1 MESDMLSSRDI
12 LTRTGISRATLNN
25 YIALGILPKPVMR
38 PDELGD
44 RAQPR
49 LGYFPY
55 IAIDLVENVR
65 RLKRS
70 GKSMKQISKILADGI
85 TVPAVHDNIREIDK
99 MDGLPERPLP
109 EHSVVSCAREAGVGG
124 LRLTLEQIESPA
136 YMVNSRFQ
144 IEWSNPLADAE
155 LLGLPAGLPRE
166 ISERNVFRLLLQ
178 ALSGGVPPG
187 LDDLIRF
194 HLSIAKNRFSKS
206 ALLTLDPDLSDS
218 DVGAISRLYDE
229 VEPVSARDGPQDCDI
244 DLGNRSDAASMHRVH
259 ASFFREGIFFAY
271 SPLTGEQNTLESF
284 LARRDIVIRELL
296 KNRKPYLTN
305 LSVLVADLQDSM
317 KICAELPPEEYFDL
331 INQVWG
337 AMEPAL
343 RKYSATRG
351 KHVGDGIVYYFF
363 PQPDSNASFNA
374 IQCAHEMSRVMKEID
389 QEWRTRKRWAN
400 RLTLNFGLDEGQEW
414 FGTYQTPTHIEFTVL
429 GDTINRAARISD
441 FARDGAIWVT
451 KNLMGT
457 LTSDERSKVHYGVRH
472 AGTDAD
478 EILVTDTYARIN
490 NLVDL
495 ENPRFYKFQ
504 DIAVVP
510 VTELFNMDKSAL
522 ETWR

>member
-1 MESDMLSSRDI
+1 MEANMLSSRDI
-12 LTRTGISRATLNN
+12 LEQTGISRATLNN

-44 RAQPR
+44 HARPR
-49 LGYFPY
+49 MGYFPDT
-55 IAIDLVENVR
+55 ALDLIDNVR

-70 GKSMKQISKILADGI
+70 GKSMKQISKMLSDGI
-85 TVPAVHDNIREIDK
+85 TLPPEPAERNRINGHADALHPESGCTRE
-99 MDGLPERPLP
+99 
-109 EHSVVSCAREAGVGG
+109 SGVNG
-124 LRLTLEQIESPA
+124 LRLTLDQIDTPA

-144 IEWSNPLADAE
+144 IEWSNPAADSE
-155 LLGLPAGLPRE
+155 LLGLPAGLPPE
-166 ISERNVFRLLLQ
+166 IGERNVFRLLLQ
-178 ALSGGVPPG
+178 ALSVDSPPG
-187 LDDLIRF
+187 LDDLVRF
-194 HLSIAKNRFSKS
+194 HLAIAKNRFSKS
-206 ALLTLDPDLSDS
+206 ALLTLDPNLSDT
-218 DVGAISRLYDE
+218 DVGVISRLYDE
-229 VEPVSARDGPQDCDI
+229 VEPVGAKDGPQGADI
-244 DLGNRSDAASMHRVH
+244 DLGSRNGAADMHRVH

-271 SPLTGEQNTLESF
+271 APLNEVQNTLQDF

-317 KICAELPPEEYFDL
+317 KICAELPPEEYFEL

-337 AMEPAL
+337 AMEPTL

-374 IQCAHEMSRVMKEID
+374 IQCAHEMSRIISEID

-400 RLTLNFGLDEGQEW
+400 RLALNFGLDEGQEW

-441 FARDGAIWVT
+441 FARDGSIWVT
-451 KNLMGT
+451 KNMMGT
-457 LTSDERSKVHYGVRH
+457 LSSDERSDVHYGIRH
-472 AGTDAD
+472 AGIDSD

-504 DIAVVP
+504 DIAVLP
-510 VTELFNMDKSAL
+510 VTELFNLK
-522 ETWR
+522 R

>member
-1 MESDMLSSRDI
+1 METSMLSSRDI
-12 LTRTGISRATLNN
+12 LDQTGISRATLNN
-25 YIALGILPKPVMR
+25 YISLGILPKPVMR
-38 PDELGD
+38 PEQLGA

-49 LGYFPY
+49 MGYFPLS
-55 IAIDLVENVR
+55 AIDLIEDVR

-70 GKSMKQISKILADGI
+70 GKSMNEISQILANGSHISPEDMD
-85 TVPAVHDNIREIDK
+85 VPATPPTTPRIAAVCERES
-99 MDGLPERPLP
+99 GLN
-109 EHSVVSCAREAGVGG
+109 G
-124 LRLTLEQIESPA
+124 LRLTLDEITTPA

-144 IEWSNPLADAE
+144 IEWSNAAADE
-155 LLGLPAGLPRE
+155 QLLGLPGGLPPE
-166 ISERNVFRLLLQ
+166 IGERNVFRLLLQ
-178 ALSGGVPPG
+178 ALSEDAPPG
-187 LDDLIRF
+187 LDELLRF
-194 HLSIAKNRFSKS
+194 HLAIAKNRFSKS
-206 ALLTLDPDLSDS
+206 ALLTLDSNLSDA

-229 VEPVSARDGPQDCDI
+229 VEPVSAQDGPQTSEI
-244 DLGNRSDAASMHRVH
+244 DLGKRSETVAMHHVH
-259 ASFFREGIFFAY
+259 ATFFREGVFFAY
-271 SPLTGEQNTLESF
+271 SPLTGDQNTLEGF
-284 LARRDIVIRELL
+284 LSRRDIVIRELL

-317 KICAELPPEEYFDL
+317 KICAELPPEEYFEL

-337 AMEPAL
+337 AMEPVL

-374 IQCAHEMSRVMKEID
+374 IQCAHEMAQIMTEIS
-389 QEWRTRKRWAN
+389 QEWRTRKRWSN
-400 RLTLNFGLDEGQEW
+400 HLTLNFGLDEGQEW

-441 FARDGAIWVT
+441 FARDGSIWVT

-457 LTSDERSKVHYGVRH
+457 LTSEERTKVHYGIRH
-472 AGTDAD
+472 SGAETD

-490 NLVDL
+490 NLIDL

-504 DIAVVP
+504 AIAVLP
-510 VTELFNMDKSAL
+510 VTELFNLDA
-522 ETWR
+522 

>member
-1 MESDMLSSRDI
+1 MEAPMLSSRDI
-12 LTRTGISRATLNN
+12 LEQTGISRATLNN
-25 YIALGILPKPVMR
+25 YIALGILPKPVLR

-49 LGYFPY
+49 MGYFPDT
-55 IAIDLVENVR
+55 AIDLIETVR

-70 GKSMKQISKILADGI
+70 GKSMKQISQMLSAGFPVTTETSI
-85 TVPAVHDNIREIDK
+85 
-99 MDGLPERPLP
+99 GLPAGENDNNANAARADA
-109 EHSVVSCAREAGVGG
+109 SSCNREAGMNG
-124 LRLTLEQIESPA
+124 LRLTLDQIDTPA

-144 IEWSNPLADAE
+144 IEWSNPRADAE
-155 LLGLPAGLPRE
+155 LLGLPDGLPPE
-166 ISERNVFRLLLQ
+166 ITERNVFRLLLQ
-178 ALSGGVPPG
+178 AHAEDTPPG
-187 LDDLIRF
+187 FDDLIRF

-206 ALLTLDPDLSDS
+206 ALLTLDPNLSDA
-218 DVGAISRLYDE
+218 DVGAITRLYDE
-229 VEPVSARDGPQDCDI
+229 VEPVGPKDGPQ
-244 DLGNRSDAASMHRVH
+244 AAEVDMGHRAGEADMQRVH

-271 SPLTGEQNTLESF
+271 APLKEEQNTLQDF

-317 KICAELPPEEYFDL
+317 KICAELPPEEYFEL
-331 INQVWG
+331 INQIWG
-337 AMEPAL
+337 AVEPTL

-374 IQCAHEMSRVMKEID
+374 IQCAHEMSQIMVDID
-389 QEWRTRKRWAN
+389 REWRARKRWAN
-400 RLTLNFGLDEGQEW
+400 RLVLNFGLDEGQEW

-441 FARDGAIWVT
+441 FAREGSIWVT

-457 LTSDERSKVHYGVRH
+457 LTSDERASVHYGIRH
-472 AGTDAD
+472 SGSETE
-478 EILVTDTYARIN
+478 EILISDTYARIN

-504 DIAVVP
+504 DIAVLP
-510 VTELFNMDKSAL
+510 VTELFNL
-522 ETWR
+522 EQSG

>member
-1 MESDMLSSRDI
+1 MESNMLSSRDI
-12 LTRTGISRATLNN
+12 LKQTGISRATLNN
-25 YIALGILPKPVMR
+25 YIALGILPKPVMS

-49 LGYFPY
+49 MGYFPDT
-55 IAIDLVENVR
+55 ALDLIDNVR

-70 GKSMKQISKILADGI
+70 GKSMKQISKMLVDGI
-85 TVPAVHDNIREIDK
+85 SLPPEIGNETGNYNRGGENNGVGDALGS
-99 MDGLPERPLP
+99 M
-109 EHSVVSCAREAGVGG
+109 VSCTRESGVNG
-124 LRLTLEQIESPA
+124 LRLTLDQINTPA

-144 IEWSNPLADAE
+144 IEWSNPAADAE
-155 LLGLPAGLPRE
+155 LLSLPGGLPSE
-166 ISERNVFRLLLQ
+166 IGERNVFRLLLQ
-178 ALSGGVPPG
+178 ALSDTPPQG

-194 HLSIAKNRFSKS
+194 HLAIAKNRFSKS
-206 ALLTLDPDLSDS
+206 ALLTLDPDLSDA
-218 DVGAISRLYDE
+218 DVGVISRLYDE
-229 VEPVSARDGPQDCDI
+229 VDPVGAQDGPQASDI
-244 DLGNRSDAASMHRVH
+244 DLGSWEGDADMHRVH

-271 SPLTGEQNTLESF
+271 APLCDQQNTLQDF

-317 KICAELPPEEYFDL
+317 KICAELPPEEYFEL
-331 INQVWG
+331 INQLWG
-337 AMEPAL
+337 AMELTL

-374 IQCAHEMSRVMKEID
+374 IQCAHEMSRIMSEID
-389 QEWRTRKRWAN
+389 QEWRARKRWSN
-400 RLTLNFGLDEGQEW
+400 RLVLNFGLDEGQEW

-441 FARDGAIWVT
+441 FARDGSIWVT

-457 LTSDERSKVHYGVRH
+457 LSSDERTGVHYGIRH
-472 AGTDAD
+472 KGTDSD
-478 EILVTDTYARIN
+478 EVLVTDTYARIN

-504 DIAVVP
+504 DIAVLP
-510 VTELFNMDKSAL
+510 VTELFNL
-522 ETWR
+522 NR

>member
-1 MESDMLSSRDI
+1 MEAIMLSSRDI
-12 LTRTGISRATLNN
+12 LHQTGISRATLNN
-25 YIALGILPKPVMR
+25 YIALGILPRPVMR

-49 LGYFPY
+49 MGYFPDT
-55 IAIDLVENVR
+55 AIDLVENVR

-70 GKSMKQISKILADGI
+70 GKNMKQISKILANGVI
-85 TVPAVHDNIREIDK
+85 LPNLQEENINEKND
-99 MDGLPERPLP
+99 MGGLLERPLDT
-109 EHSVVSCAREAGVGG
+109 CTREAGING
-124 LRLTLEQIESPA
+124 LRLTLDQIDSPA

-144 IEWSNPLADAE
+144 IEWSNSAADAQ
-155 LLGLPAGLPRE
+155 LLGLPAGLPPE
-166 ISERNVFRLLLQ
+166 IGERNVFRLLLQ
-178 ALSGGVPPG
+178 ALSEGAPPG

-194 HLSIAKNRFSKS
+194 HLAIAKNRFSKS
-206 ALLTLDPDLSDS
+206 ALLTLDPNLGDS

-229 VEPVSARDGPQDCDI
+229 VEPVTARDGPQGSDI
-244 DLGNRSDAASMHRVH
+244 DLGKQNEAPAMHRVH
-259 ASFFREGIFFAY
+259 ATFFREGIFFAY
-271 SPLTGEQNTLESF
+271 APLTGEQNTLRDF

-331 INQVWG
+331 INRVWG

-374 IQCAHEMSRVMKEID
+374 IQCAHEMSRIMTEIN
-389 QEWRTRKRWAN
+389 QEWLTRKRWTN

-457 LTSDERSKVHYGVRH
+457 LTSDERSNVHYGIRH
-472 AGTDAD
+472 AGTDTD

-490 NLVDL
+490 NLIDL

-504 DIAVVP
+504 DIAVLP
-510 VTELFNMDKSAL
+510 VTELFNLDK
-522 ETWR
+522 